1 MRVPHVGD
9 LEAISP
15 PTIPVGW
22 KPQPLSTGPIEAIA
36 PPPAPPPS
44 QRHFAPPPSAP
55 HVHAISSARVRQ
67 SAPIDAPPY
76 SPPYPS
82 QQGPVAQPQPTGP
95 QQPVPMQ
102 HPPTGSFP
110 AAPSPEE
117 GMHLGYVVA
126 SAFFLA
132 IALVGFGL
140 YLAFEVISL

>member
-1 MRVPHVGD
+1 
-9 LEAISP
+9 
-15 PTIPVGW
+15 
-22 KPQPLSTGPIEAIA
+22 
-36 PPPAPPPS
+36 
-44 QRHFAPPPSAP
+44 
-55 HVHAISSARVRQ
+55 
-67 SAPIDAPPY
+67 
-76 SPPYPS
+76 
-82 QQGPVAQPQPTGP
+82 
-95 QQPVPMQ
+95 MQ